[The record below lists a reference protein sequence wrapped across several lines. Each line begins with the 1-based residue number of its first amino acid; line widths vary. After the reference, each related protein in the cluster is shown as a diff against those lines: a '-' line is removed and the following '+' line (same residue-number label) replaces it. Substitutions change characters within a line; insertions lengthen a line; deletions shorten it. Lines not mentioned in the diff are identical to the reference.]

1 MDAIA
6 KAELAL
12 LETLIP
18 KPGENLAKGQPW
30 VTLSFGMSLDGKIA
44 TRTGESKYI
53 SGAVTRQFVHELR
66 HRHDAILVGIQTVIL
81 DQPLLT
87 TRLEGRKGKD
97 AHRIILDSS
106 LRMNLDQPMLHS
118 PSEAKTFIVAKANQV
133 ETKKVNQIQR
143 LGVTVLLDPTKKKHI
158 HLPWLMKELPKYQI
172 HSILVEGGG
181 TVHESFIRAQWLDRL
196 YAQVSP
202 MLIGGKNA
210 KTPVEGLG
218 FATLIEATRVAF
230 CNHFQS
236 GTDIII
242 VAMKE
247 QGK

>member
-12 LETLIP
+12 LETLLP
-18 KPGENLAKGQPW
+18 KPGETIRMGQPW

-53 SGAVTRQFVHELR
+53 SGELTRQFVHELR
-66 HRHDAILVGIQTVIL
+66 HRHDAILVGIQTVMV
-81 DQPLLT
+81 DRPLLT
-87 TRLEGRKGKD
+87 TRFKDRRGKD

-106 LRMNLDQPMLHS
+106 LSVTLDQPLFHT
-118 PSEAKTFIVAKANQV
+118 PSEAKTLIVAKANQADP
-133 ETKKVNQIQR
+133 KKLNQ
-143 LGVTVLLDPTKKKHI
+143 LEKMGVIVLLDPTKKKRI
-158 HLPWLMKELPKYQI
+158 HLPWLMNQLPKYQI
-172 HSILVEGGG
+172 DSILVEGGG
-181 TVHESFIRAQWLDRL
+181 TIHESFIRANWFHRL

-202 MLIGGKNA
+202 LLIGGKKA

-218 FATLIEATRVAF
+218 FAKLMDASRVAF
-230 CNHFQS
+230 SNHFNS

-242 VAMKE
+242 VAKKE
-247 QGK
+247 QVK

>member
-81 DQPLLT
+81 DQPMLT
-87 TRLEGRKGKD
+87 TRLEDRKGKD

-106 LRMNLDQPMLHS
+106 LRINLDQPFLHS

-133 ETKKVNQIQR
+133 DAKKVDQLQR
-143 LGVTVLLDPTKKKHI
+143 LGVIVLLDPTKKKRI

-181 TVHESFIRAQWLDRL
+181 TIHESFIRAQWLHRL

-202 MLIGGKNA
+202 MLIGGKKA

>member
-12 LETLIP
+12 LETLLP
-18 KPGENLAKGQPW
+18 KPGETLRNGQPW

-53 SGAVTRQFVHELR
+53 SGELTRQFVHELR
-66 HRHDAILVGIQTVIL
+66 HRHDAILVGIQTVMV
-81 DQPLLT
+81 DRPLLT
-87 TRLEGRKGKD
+87 TRLNDRRGKD

-106 LRMNLDQPMLHS
+106 LSVTLDQPLLHT
-118 PSEAKTFIVAKANQV
+118 PSEAKTLIVAKANQADP
-133 ETKKVNQIQR
+133 KKLNQ
-143 LGVTVLLDPTKKKHI
+143 LEKMGVIVLLDPTKKKRI
-158 HLPWLMKELPKYQI
+158 HLPWLMNQLPKYQI
-172 HSILVEGGG
+172 FSILVEGGG
-181 TVHESFIRAQWLDRL
+181 TVHESFIRANWLHRI

-202 MLIGGKNA
+202 LLIGGKKA

-218 FATLIEATRVAF
+218 FAKLMDATRVAF

>member
-1 MDAIA
+1 MDANA

-12 LETLIP
+12 LETLLP
-18 KPGENLAKGQPW
+18 KPGETLRMGQPW

-53 SGAVTRQFVHELR
+53 SGEITRQFVHELR
-66 HRHDAILVGIQTVIL
+66 HRHDAILVGIHTVMV
-81 DQPLLT
+81 DRPLLT
-87 TRLEGRKGKD
+87 TRLNDRRGKD

-106 LRMNLDQPMLHS
+106 LSVTLDQPLLHT
-118 PSEAKTFIVAKANQV
+118 PSDAKTLIVAKANQADA
-133 ETKKVNQIQR
+133 KKLNQ
-143 LGVTVLLDPTKKKHI
+143 LEKMGVIVLLDPTKKKRI
-158 HLPWLMKELPKYQI
+158 HLPWLMSQLPKYQI
-172 HSILVEGGG
+172 FSILVEGGG
-181 TVHESFIRAQWLDRL
+181 TIHESFIRANWLHRI

-202 MLIGGKNA
+202 LLIGGKKA

-218 FATLIEATRVAF
+218 FAKLMDASRVAF